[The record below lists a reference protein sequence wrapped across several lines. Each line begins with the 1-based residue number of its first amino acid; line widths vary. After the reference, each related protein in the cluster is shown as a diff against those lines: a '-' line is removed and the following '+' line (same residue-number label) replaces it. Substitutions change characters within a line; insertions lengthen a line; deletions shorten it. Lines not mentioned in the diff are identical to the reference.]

1 MLVEIVKGARL
12 IGLLGKGGGGGA
24 SGAIPVRAGRDC
36 DYQPRWGYPSIP
48 N

>member
-24 SGAIPVRAGRDC
+24 SGTIPVRAGRDWV
-36 DYQPRWGYPSIP
+36 Y
-48 N
+48 